1 MVDFSTLNSL
11 LVIFSLLEYQTSTG
25 DLKMPFYYF
34 FLFNYAIILL
44 LANLESP
51 LFDSH
56 HLLQPMCKIR

>member
-1 MVDFSTLNSL
+1 MVDFSTLNSP

-25 DLKMPFYYF
+25 DLEMPFYYF